1 MKTWNDFGIE
11 INTHVNGKGE
21 ILTTCP
27 KCSPIR
33 KKKNAKC
40 LSVNI
45 EKNVWH
51 CNHCDWS
58 GTLNQGEQKTSRPYY
73 EEKPKIYLKPTPK
86 TNINP
91 SQKIIDWFARRKI
104 SEDTLIKMKVT
115 NGLNWMPAV
124 EDYVNTIEFNYFKN
138 GELVN
143 IKYRDKN
150 KNFKQ
155 HRDAEKIFYN
165 IDGIEDQREI
175 IIVEGEIDV
184 LSFIEAGIDNVISV
198 PDGAPAIGTKNFSS
212 KFDYLENYKSLFEN
226 IGLVVLACDNDG
238 PGMLLTDELARRIGK
253 EKCYLVKWP
262 EGCKDANDVLVKY
275 SKEKLMSCIT
285 SMYPYP
291 INGIIEVNQL
301 HENIYNIYEH
311 GFKRGLSTGWSCLNK
326 FYTVRPGELTIV
338 SGIPSHGKALS
349 IDTEILTINGFK
361 KMEDIHIGNIIY
373 NEKGEETKVIGE
385 TEIMYGRPCYE
396 ITFDNGIKIIAD
408 ENHQWFTVSER
419 ARRSIYVQKLKR
431 NGREETKPKGLDQR
445 WKITHPSLVTTKEIS
460 ETIKS
465 QGKNNHHIPLCGK
478 IKGRDNNLLI
488 KPYTLGCWLGDGRN
502 DYGSITISEI
512 EIIERI
518 KKDQYKIYL
527 YPSSKIQYN
536 ITGLTNL
543 LKHYNLINNKR
554 IPRDYLYA
562 KTEDRME
569 LLKGLMDTDGTCM
582 KDSRCEYTSIKKDL
596 AEDVLFLVN
605 SLGIRGSLV
614 IGDAKLYGRFISKKY
629 RVCFVSNFQVFN
641 LSRKIQRQRI
651 NHKIMAYRNE
661 RRVIV
666 SCEKCE
672 SVPVK
677 CIKVSSESG
686 LYLASKSLI
695 PTHNSEMLDALT
707 INLARNEGWRFG
719 MFSPE
724 NYPVERHIVKLVEK
738 YTGYPFRPGMTERI
752 SKECLNDALDWID
765 EHYYF
770 MSPEEDQLV
779 KIDKILELSRV
790 LIYRKGING
799 IVIDPW
805 NEIDH
810 SRPNYQTET
819 EYVSDCLSRIRRFS
833 RTNDV
838 HIWLVAHPTKLHKG
852 DDGKEPVPTAYDIS
866 GSSHFRNKADNCITV
881 YRDLINN
888 TSNVEIHIQKVR
900 FKEVGEIGL
909 ANLIYNKIN
918 GCYRE

>member
-1 MKTWNDFGIE
+1 MKNRNDFGIE

-27 KCSPIR
+27 KCSPTR
-33 KKKNAKC
+33 KKKKAKC

-91 SQKIIDWFARRKI
+91 SQEIIDWFARRKI

-212 KFDYLENYKSLFEN
+212 KFDYLENYKGLFEN

-338 SGIPSHGKALS
+338 SGIPSHGK
-349 IDTEILTINGFK
+349 
-361 KMEDIHIGNIIY
+361 
-373 NEKGEETKVIGE
+373 
-385 TEIMYGRPCYE
+385 
-396 ITFDNGIKIIAD
+396 
-408 ENHQWFTVSER
+408 
-419 ARRSIYVQKLKR
+419 
-431 NGREETKPKGLDQR
+431 
-445 WKITHPSLVTTKEIS
+445 
-460 ETIKS
+460 
-465 QGKNNHHIPLCGK
+465 
-478 IKGRDNNLLI
+478 
-488 KPYTLGCWLGDGRN
+488 
-502 DYGSITISEI
+502 
-512 EIIERI
+512 
-518 KKDQYKIYL
+518 
-527 YPSSKIQYN
+527 
-536 ITGLTNL
+536 
-543 LKHYNLINNKR
+543 
-554 IPRDYLYA
+554 
-562 KTEDRME
+562 
-569 LLKGLMDTDGTCM
+569 
-582 KDSRCEYTSIKKDL
+582 
-596 AEDVLFLVN
+596 
-605 SLGIRGSLV
+605 
-614 IGDAKLYGRFISKKY
+614 
-629 RVCFVSNFQVFN
+629 
-641 LSRKIQRQRI
+641 
-651 NHKIMAYRNE
+651 
-661 RRVIV
+661 
-666 SCEKCE
+666 
-672 SVPVK
+672 
-677 CIKVSSESG
+677 
-686 LYLASKSLI
+686 
-695 PTHNSEMLDALT
+695 SEMLDALT

-838 HIWLVAHPTKLHKG
+838 HIWLVAHPTKLHKR

>member
-11 INTHVNGKGE
+11 INTHVNWKGE

-27 KCSPIR
+27 RCSPIR

-338 SGIPSHGKALS
+338 SGIPSHGK
-349 IDTEILTINGFK
+349 
-361 KMEDIHIGNIIY
+361 
-373 NEKGEETKVIGE
+373 
-385 TEIMYGRPCYE
+385 
-396 ITFDNGIKIIAD
+396 
-408 ENHQWFTVSER
+408 
-419 ARRSIYVQKLKR
+419 
-431 NGREETKPKGLDQR
+431 
-445 WKITHPSLVTTKEIS
+445 
-460 ETIKS
+460 
-465 QGKNNHHIPLCGK
+465 
-478 IKGRDNNLLI
+478 
-488 KPYTLGCWLGDGRN
+488 
-502 DYGSITISEI
+502 
-512 EIIERI
+512 
-518 KKDQYKIYL
+518 
-527 YPSSKIQYN
+527 
-536 ITGLTNL
+536 
-543 LKHYNLINNKR
+543 
-554 IPRDYLYA
+554 
-562 KTEDRME
+562 
-569 LLKGLMDTDGTCM
+569 
-582 KDSRCEYTSIKKDL
+582 
-596 AEDVLFLVN
+596 
-605 SLGIRGSLV
+605 
-614 IGDAKLYGRFISKKY
+614 
-629 RVCFVSNFQVFN
+629 
-641 LSRKIQRQRI
+641 
-651 NHKIMAYRNE
+651 
-661 RRVIV
+661 
-666 SCEKCE
+666 
-672 SVPVK
+672 
-677 CIKVSSESG
+677 
-686 LYLASKSLI
+686 
-695 PTHNSEMLDALT
+695 SEMLDALT
-707 INLARNEGWRFG
+707 INLAKNEGWRFG